1 MASTIDYPNVTSTV
15 LFVGKCN
22 WNCDFCYNTNL
33 VNEQDINF
41 EKDILPKM
49 LKRKKFINHVV
60 ISGGEISCYPNEAIH
75 LIDLLNRNGFIV
87 GIHSNGSNLEFL
99 KEVIKHDIKFIGMDI
114 KTSFKRYDDIINCC
128 TDIEIIKKSIDFIIN
143 IGIEYEFRTTVYPKY
158 VNNEDCI
165 NIAKYLKK
173 HSSSTNYMVQQFD
186 DSHIDTEVIPYSK
199 LYLEE
204 VVKECNK
211 YIKTNLRGY

>member
-22 WNCDFCYNTNL
+22 WNCEFCYNTNL
-33 VNEQDINF
+33 VDEQDVNF

-60 ISGGEISCYPNEAIH
+60 ISGGEISCYQKEAIE
-75 LIDLLNRNGFIV
+75 LIDLLNNNGFTV

-99 KEVIKHDIKFIGMDI
+99 KEAIKHKVKFIGMDI
-114 KTSFKRYDDIINCC
+114 KTNFQKYDDIIQCHTN
-128 TDIEIIKKSIDFIIN
+128 IENIKQSINFIIN
-143 IGIEYEFRTTVYPKY
+143 SGIEYEFRTTVYPSY
-158 VNNEDCI
+158 VNNKDCI
-165 NIAKYLKK
+165 NIAKYLKERG
-173 HSSSTNYMVQQFD
+173 SDNYVIQQFD
-186 DSHIDTEVIPYSK
+186 DSHIDTRIIPYSK

-204 VVKECNK
+204 TVKECNK
-211 YIKTNLRGY
+211 YIKSNLRGY